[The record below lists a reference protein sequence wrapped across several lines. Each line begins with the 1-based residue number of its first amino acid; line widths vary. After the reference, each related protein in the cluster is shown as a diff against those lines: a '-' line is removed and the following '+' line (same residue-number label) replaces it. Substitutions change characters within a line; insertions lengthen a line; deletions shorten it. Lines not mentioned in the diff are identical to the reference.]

1 MANRKITVLNPSGY
15 QEILQSGDNLLVDGS
30 VDVQSNGLTG
40 VPTPTQ
46 DSDASNKQYTDSGDA
61 TNAAS
66 IAANAASINANADNI
81 AVNTGNISTNTNEI
95 STLDTRLTTVENN
108 ASSGTGGSSNQIS
121 FQGTQ
126 GISFPT
132 GSSFTLNQETDSTIT
147 VQGPDLSNL
156 VEKPT
161 ADGSYIITKSGV
173 SITYSDSIDGGIY

>member
-40 VPTPTQ
+40 VPSPTH
-46 DSDASNKQYTDSGDA
+46 DTDATNKQYTDAGDA
-61 TNAAS
+61 TNSAA
-66 IAANAASINANADNI
+66 ITANAASITANADNI
-81 AVNTGNISTNTNEI
+81 TINTGNISTNTSEI

-108 ASSGTGGSSNQIS
+108 ASSGTGGSSNEIN

-126 GISFPT
+126 GISFPA

-147 VQGPDLSNL
+147 IQGPDISSL
-156 VEKPT
+156 VEKPA
-161 ADGSYIITKSGV
+161 ADGSYIIVKNGV

>member
-40 VPTPTQ
+40 VPAPTQ
-46 DSDASNKQYTDSGDA
+46 DTDAANKQYTDSGDT

-66 IAANAASINANADNI
+66 IAANATSIITNADNI
-81 AVNTGNISTNTNEI
+81 TINAENISTNTSEI
-95 STLDTRLTTVENN
+95 SALDTRLTTVENN

-132 GSSFTLNQETDSTIT
+132 GSSFILNQETDSTIT
-147 VQGPDLSNL
+147 VEGPDLSNF
-156 VEKPT
+156 VEKPV
-161 ADGSYIITKSGV
+161 ADGSYIIKKSGV
-173 SITYSDSIDGGIY
+173 NISYSDSIDGGIY

>member
-40 VPTPTQ
+40 VPAPTQ
-46 DSDASNKQYTDSGDA
+46 DTDAVNKQYTDAGDA
-61 TNAAS
+61 TNSAA
-66 IAANAASINANADNI
+66 ITANAASITTNTDNI
-81 AVNTGNISTNTNEI
+81 TINTGNISTNTSEI

-108 ASSGTGGSSNQIS
+108 ASSGTGGSSNEIS

-147 VQGPDLSNL
+147 IQGPDISSL
-156 VEKPT
+156 VEKPA
-161 ADGSYIITKSGV
+161 ADGSYIIVKNGA

>member
-40 VPTPTQ
+40 VPVPTQ
-46 DSDASNKQYTDSGDA
+46 DTDAANKQYTDNGDA
-61 TNAAS
+61 INAAS

-132 GSSFTLNQETDSTIT
+132 GNSFTLNQETNSTIT

-156 VEKPT
+156 IEKPA

-173 SITYSDSIDGGIY
+173 DITYTDTIDGGIY